1 MRNWRVLVVE
11 DEPDGQAVVT
21 SLLGHYQINAE
32 AVDNAEEA
40 LHSLSRDQ
48 YDAIVID
55 LMLPGMDGLE
65 LVQMIRRDPATRDL
79 PCLAITA
86 YHTSRVKA
94 DALDFG
100 FDGYFAK
107 PLKPDI
113 FVGRLNQLMSN

>member
-1 MRNWRVLVVE
+1 MTNWRVLIVE

-21 SLLGHYQINAE
+21 SMLDHYQINAE
-32 AVDNAEEA
+32 AVANAEEA
-40 LHSLSRDQ
+40 LHSLSRDR

-65 LVQMIRRDPATRDL
+65 LVQTIRNDPATRDL

-94 DALDFG
+94 DALDVG

-107 PLKPDI
+107 PLKPDT
-113 FVGRLNQLMSN
+113 FVTRLNQLMTT

>member
-1 MRNWRVLVVE
+1 MRNRRVLVVE

-21 SLLGHYQINAE
+21 SLLDHYHINAE
-32 AVDNAEEA
+32 AVDNAEDA
-40 LHSLSRDQ
+40 LSSLSRAN

-65 LVQMIRRDPATRDL
+65 LVQTIRNDPATRDL

-94 DALDFG
+94 DAMDVG

-107 PLKPDI
+107 PLKPDT
-113 FVGRLNQLMSN
+113 FVTRLNQLMTS